1 MLRGLFSIR
10 DKVPTSLSTQIETS
24 LNLQLQMYTY
34 VQQCAIGSNS
44 SGSSSS
50 RSSSKRRRRRS
61 RRSSSSRVTNKVKIP
76 QSVSFV
82 ATVTMQITTKS
93 QVNRK
98 PELKIF

>member
-50 RSSSKRRRRRS
+50 RSSSKRRRRS